1 MINPTVKAETKK
13 RYKSVSPV
21 NESAQENPATT
32 KKFVAYVEKRR
43 KEMEKKI

>member
-1 MINPTVKAETKK
+1 MINPTVKAETKI
-13 RYKSVSPV
+13 RHKSVSPIS
-21 NESAQENPATT
+21 ESTQENPATT